1 MGATI
6 MFFGIDPMY
15 FLFLA
20 PAMLLAAWA
29 QMRVKSAY
37 SEGSRDRA
45 ASGVTG
51 AQAAAEVMRSEGLD
65 RVEIEPVQGYLSDH
79 YDPRHKVLRLSPG
92 VYGERSLAALG
103 IAAHEAGHALQDAH
117 GYSPLAIRNLLVPVA
132 GFGSSFSWLV
142 ILAGFLMGSLNLIIA
157 GIGLFSVVVAFQ
169 LINLPVEFDAS
180 RRARQHL
187 LMSGLIT
194 REEEPMVAK
203 VLNAAAWTYV
213 AATLSSIMTLLYFL
227 FRSGLLGSRD

>member
-1 MGATI
+1 
-6 MFFGIDPMY
+6 MFLPFDPTY
-15 FLFLA
+15 LLIVG
-20 PAMLLAAWA
+20 PAMLLALWA
-29 QMRVKSAY
+29 QARVKSAY
-37 SEGSRDRA
+37 SEASQYRS

-65 RVEIEPVQGYLSDH
+65 RIEIEPVQGYLSDH

-117 GYSPLAIRNLLVPVA
+117 GYGPLAIRNLLVPVA
-132 GFGSSFSWLV
+132 GFGSSFAFIVFFVGLLFSWTGLV
-142 ILAGFLMGSLNLIIA
+142 LAGIL
-157 GIGLFSVVVAFQ
+157 LFSGVVAFQ
-169 LINLPVEFDAS
+169 LVNLPVEFDAS
-180 RRARQHL
+180 RRARAHL
-187 LMSGLIT
+187 LSTGLIS

-213 AATLSSIMTLLYFL
+213 AATLSSALTLIYFL
-227 FRSGLLGSRD
+227 LRSGLLGGNRE